1 VPENE
6 MKIFE
11 NLLWS
16 MFHSYFIAK
25 QRITKNVERCQSKKR
40 ELKMEI
46 IYFTRLSHETRTG
59 MAVIS
64 AIVVFAVRGNLE
76 SSQEARPAGLDF
88 SRCDLESPF
97 VSCMHCDCNMVSTV
111 TVRNR
116 YYASRMK

>member
-1 VPENE
+1 VNLVLENA

-25 QRITKNVERCQSKKR
+25 QRITKNIERCQSTKR

-46 IYFTRLSHETRTG
+46 IYFTRLSQETRTG

-64 AIVVFAVRGNLE
+64 AIVLFFLSEEIRRA
-76 SSQEARPAGLDF
+76 ARRLG
-88 SRCDLESPF
+88 
-97 VSCMHCDCNMVSTV
+97 
-111 TVRNR
+111 
-116 YYASRMK
+116 